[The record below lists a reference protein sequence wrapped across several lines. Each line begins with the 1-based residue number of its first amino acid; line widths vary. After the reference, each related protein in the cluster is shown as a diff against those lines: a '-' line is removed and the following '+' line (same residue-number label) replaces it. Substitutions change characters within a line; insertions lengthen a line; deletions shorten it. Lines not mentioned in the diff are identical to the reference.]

1 MDFNIKNDLEISKPI
16 IMNKNISKNSDYLMR
31 LARRAKGDAP
41 PKISKIIEL
50 YNLRKIAQI
59 QTAENVIHKL
69 ISKDPKE
76 QKKGFKQAAK
86 IIDKYNVV
94 EPLTH
99 RLREKTALRNV
110 IQSVEPWDAKKAKT
124 EVIIKI
130 NQRDMIKIQKSEFG
144 GPDLVIENHALF
156 DYVYN
161 SIKKRLHYEV
171 EKVMKIK
178 KTMKM

>member
-1 MDFNIKNDLEISKPI
+1 MDYNIDKQYLKISQPI

-41 PKISKIIEL
+41 PKIGKIIEL

-86 IIDKYNVV
+86 IIDKYTVV

-99 RLREKTALRNV
+99 RLREKTALRSVISNV
-110 IQSVEPWDAKKAKT
+110 VIGDPAKAKT
-124 EVIIKI
+124 EIIISI
-130 NQRDMIKIQKSEFG
+130 NQRDMKTKATNSDGDEY
-144 GPDLVIENHALF
+144 DHENHA
-156 DYVYN
+156 DYDFIYN
-161 SIKKRLHYEV
+161 SIKKRLHTEV
-171 EKVMKIK
+171 EKVF
-178 KTMKM
+178 